1 MNKTERQIHL
11 SNSVSYHAMQRLAM
25 EEGLDPTSTDDTVDV
40 FMRRGDEVC
49 RFTKIALQQLERIDQ
64 PGLDSVVAERLIPE
78 ALAAAWM
85 QFQQAAI

>member
-1 MNKTERQIHL
+1 MNQTERQIFL
-11 SNSVSYHAMQRLAM
+11 SNSASYHAMQCLAM

-49 RFTKIALQQLERIDQ
+49 RFTELALQQLERIDQ

-85 QFQQAAI
+85 QFRQAAA